1 MLIGTGIDIIEV
13 QRIAEAIQ
21 STRFLGRV
29 FSEQEQAYCESRGA
43 QKVHSYAARFAGK
56 EAVMKALGTG
66 LSKGRWLDIE
76 IVSAPDSKPAVRLNG
91 FFAAIAR
98 EMGVTQVHL
107 SLSHSRDYAIAQAI
121 TTGGVKDESSYVGRN
136 APD

>member
-1 MLIGTGIDIIEV
+1 MIIGTGIDIIEV
-13 QRIAEAIQ
+13 QRISEAIKNP
-21 STRFLGRV
+21 RFLNRV
-29 FSEQEQAYCESRGA
+29 FSAQEQAYCESRGA
-43 QKVHSYAARFAGK
+43 QRVHSYAARFAGK

-76 IVSAPDSKPAVRLNG
+76 IVSAPDTKPSVYLSG

-98 EMGVTQVHL
+98 EMGVMEVHL
-107 SLSHSRDYAIAQAI
+107 SLSHSREFAIAQTI
-121 TTGGVKDESSYVGRN
+121 TAGGVTDEGCYVDRN